1 MGGYSGDDDVLLSPK
16 HQQEA
21 WTAGRVLRVLA
32 THKAQTSTPSYLL
45 RTSGGTF

>member
-1 MGGYSGDDDVLLSPK
+1 MGGYSGDDVLPPK